1 MVINRVDNIL
11 YPDDAFDEYKNYLI
25 EIYIE
30 DYGEENYSKIKKRID
45 ETYYLFDS
53 NPEESLKFLDETN
66 SSLLNLSRS
75 IRIEIE
81 NSNYISCKKKID
93 KSLYYKFKEYLSNIF
108 GISSR
113 YIDEN
118 FLKMDFDAF
127 SFKSMRK
134 LHRGTDAEK
143 KEIEA
148 RQTAYIRT
156 CELYGVKPVT
166 SLFAIESIIH
176 EKNRL
181 DKLEKKMLVEET
193 IWGKRIKKNIVKAT
207 GYNISSDILANLLFL
222 RGCCACVINIPNP
235 KGKIKRICVFPCI
248 HNYYIG
254 LTDVSFLHENRHV
267 VESDKNFVG
276 LHILKDDSYVFLNE
290 LRTEINAIRDSKRFI
305 DSPLFSNRSMNS
317 KYVSVYDRLLYYSFD
332 FINDNLDVLNK
343 LAINNDISGYED
355 LFGRVN
361 LENFDNYLVEVD
373 CLFRDDSSLIDE
385 EKGRKLVK
393 KINNH
398 FASRL

>member
-1 MVINRVDNIL
+1 MAINRIDNIL
-11 YPDDAFDEYKNYLI
+11 YPDEAYNEYKNSLI
-25 EIYIE
+25 SMYID
-30 DYGEENYSKIKKRID
+30 DYGEENYKKIKKRID

-66 SSLLNLSRS
+66 SGLLNLSRS
-75 IRIEIE
+75 FRFEIE

-93 KSLYYKFKEYLSNIF
+93 NSLCFEFKEYLSNIF

-134 LHRGTDAEK
+134 LHRGTDVEK
-143 KEIEA
+143 KEIES

-166 SLFAIESIIH
+166 SLSIIEGIIS

-181 DKLEKKMLVEET
+181 DKLEKKLLVEDT
-193 IWGKRIKKNIVKAT
+193 IWGKRIKENIVKTT
-207 GYNISSDILANLLFL
+207 GYNIPSDILADLLFL

-235 KGKIKRICVFPCI
+235 KGNVKRICVFPCI

-254 LTDVSFLHENRHV
+254 LCDVSFLHENRHV

-276 LHILKDDSYVFLNE
+276 LHILKDDGYVLLNE
-290 LRTEINAIRDSKRFI
+290 LRTEINAIRDSKKFI
-305 DSPLFSNRSMNS
+305 DSPLFSNSSMNS
-317 KYVSVYDRLLYYSFD
+317 KYVSFYDRLLYYSFD
-332 FINDNLDVLNK
+332 FVNDNLDVLNK
-343 LAINNDISGYED
+343 LAFNNDVNGFES
-355 LFGRVN
+355 LFGKDN
-361 LENFDNYLVEVD
+361 LEEFDYYLAEVD
-373 CLFRDDSSLIDE
+373 YLFRDNSSLIDE
-385 EKGRKLVK
+385 EKGRELVK
-393 KINNH
+393 ELNNH